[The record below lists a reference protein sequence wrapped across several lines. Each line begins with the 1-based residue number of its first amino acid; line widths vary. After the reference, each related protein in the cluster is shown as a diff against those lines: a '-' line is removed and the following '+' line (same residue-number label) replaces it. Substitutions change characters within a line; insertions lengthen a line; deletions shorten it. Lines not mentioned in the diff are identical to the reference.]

1 MAIKDKSIHNIF
13 IFFLAHFKDES
24 KLIAYLREKE
34 HMLQEKEKVHFDLDF
49 ALRLFYGARLIIPQI
64 IIYGMM
70 GLYTESVSLALE
82 NRLTDVAKEY
92 ARKP

>member
-1 MAIKDKSIHNIF
+1 
-13 IFFLAHFKDES
+13 
-24 KLIAYLREKE
+24 
-34 HMLQEKEKVHFDLDF
+34 MLQDKEKVYFDLDF
-49 ALRLFYGARLIIPQI
+49 ALRLFVANKLIEPQI

-82 NRLTDVAKEY
+82 NRKIDLSKEY

>member
-1 MAIKDKSIHNIF
+1 
-13 IFFLAHFKDES
+13 
-24 KLIAYLREKE
+24 
-34 HMLQEKEKVHFDLDF
+34 MLQEKEKVHFDLDF